1 MTAVTFS
8 RADAGISGVFMSA
21 ETIAATTVFAAAGAA
36 ALFPHR
42 ARPAGGRPEYG
53 GGFLRCSAHKRI
65 LRDRHTATDRKS
77 TRLNSSHVAISYAV
91 LCLSKT
97 GTGHA

>member
-36 ALFPHR
+36 ALSLHR
-42 ARPAGGRPEYG
+42 ALPADVRPEYG

-65 LRDRHTATDRKS
+65 LRDRHTATGRAFS
-77 TRLNSSHVAISYAV
+77 AAVPRERRRPQLNIAADSPAR
-91 LCLSKT
+91 
-97 GTGHA
+97 GWR